1 VVSPRCQKS
10 RVADTQRQETGV
22 DHGPAIYDVTV
33 SHRRSQTLD
42 DAFTHRMYLWLVDL
56 DDLPRHPGLAFRGA
70 DHLGRPDRSIRA
82 NLDAFLDAHGRPRP
96 ARVLMLAHPR
106 TLGYVFNPITLYWA
120 HDEAGALTDVVA
132 EVHNTYGGRHHYL
145 LEVDEAGRA
154 RVDKA
159 FYVSPFFPVD
169 GEYRMRVPEPG
180 ETLSATVVLQRPDD
194 DGVLTTAFVATLRGQ
209 RHPATPRTVLRA
221 LARHPFV
228 TQRVALAIRWRGI
241 RLWARGL
248 PVIGRTP
255 ADVDRGLGS
264 LEPESAESRA

>member
-1 VVSPRCQKS
+1 MST
-10 RVADTQRQETGV
+10 A
-22 DHGPAIYDVTV
+22 ALYDVTV
-33 SHRRSQTLD
+33 AHRRSQTLD

-56 DDLPRHPGLAFRGA
+56 DDLPRYPGLAFRGA
-70 DHLGRPDRSIRA
+70 DHLGHADRSIRA
-82 NLDAFLDAHGRPRP
+82 NLDAFLAAHGRPRP

-120 HDEAGALTDVVA
+120 HDAAGALTDVVA

-180 ETLSATVVLQRPDD
+180 ETLSATVVLQRPDES
-194 DGVLTTAFVATLRGQ
+194 GVLTTAFVATLRGQ
-209 RHPATPRTVLRA
+209 RHPATPGTVLRA
-221 LARHPFV
+221 LVRYPFV

-241 RLWARGL
+241 SLWARGL